1 MNFNRKFFIVIYSL
15 TLVVFLFYLCFSDNN
30 LKKHRE
36 LNREI
41 KYVER
46 KIVEKQKEI
55 DKVYTKAA
63 LEKDSNLR
71 EQFIREELD
80 LQKTNEDVFIIVTEN
95 NDEDSNS

>member
-1 MNFNRKFFIVIYSL
+1 MNFNKKFTIALYSL
-15 TLVVFLFYLCFSDNN
+15 TLVAFLIYLCFSDNN
-30 LKKHRE
+30 LRKHRE

-41 KYVER
+41 KYVEE

-63 LEKDSNLR
+63 LDKDSNLR

-80 LQKTNEDVFIIVTEN
+80 LQKPNEDVFIIVNE
-95 NDEDSNS
+95 E